1 MIALW
6 CTQFVPAIV
15 RVAADSPLTFGLVL
29 SMIIGE
35 PRGDPIMQFH
45 QANTLE
51 KIESAEDVAA
61 SQAPTQPASM
71 YPWDFLSP
79 NRDEVLAL
87 LKPDDD
93 RKRTIWLVA
102 GALVAGFGLGWAG
115 GFSWYGSENMAALNP
130 IIQTE
135 APSRRIPDIKSG
147 GKTEGA
153 RKTASTPGLQ
163 TPPGVSTV
171 SATLSAKPQAISPAE
186 THLSAVSSNTS
197 SPAIQATATL
207 TERGPM
213 VPETRPTTIEGWIV
227 LEVRGGTAVLEGP
240 DGVRMATRG
249 DAVPG
254 IGRIDS
260 IVRWGNRWIVAT
272 ASGLI
277 ATP

>member
-1 MIALW
+1 
-6 CTQFVPAIV
+6 
-15 RVAADSPLTFGLVL
+15 
-29 SMIIGE
+29 
-35 PRGDPIMQFH
+35 MQLH

-51 KIESAEDVAA
+51 RIE
-61 SQAPTQPASM
+61 PAGDEGSSEVITRPATRE
-71 YPWDFLSP
+71 PWDFSSP
-79 NRDEVLAL
+79 NGDEVLAL
-87 LKPDDD
+87 LKPDGD

-115 GFSWYGSENMAALNP
+115 GFSWYGSADMAARNP
-130 IIQTE
+130 ITQTE
-135 APSRRIPDIKSG
+135 TFSRRPPEIKSG

-153 RKTASTPGLQ
+153 RKIASTPGLQ
-163 TPPGVSTV
+163 TPQGVSTV
-171 SATLSAKPQAISPAE
+171 SAAGANLSAKPQA
-186 THLSAVSSNTS
+186 
-197 SPAIQATATL
+197 SPAIQANMTL
-207 TERGPM
+207 TERGSM
-213 VPETRPTTIEGWIV
+213 VPAAETRPTTIEGWTV
-227 LEVRGGTAVLEGP
+227 LDVRGGTAVLEGP

>member
-1 MIALW
+1 
-6 CTQFVPAIV
+6 
-15 RVAADSPLTFGLVL
+15 
-29 SMIIGE
+29 
-35 PRGDPIMQFH
+35 MQFH

-51 KIESAEDVAA
+51 KYGLAEEAAA
-61 SQAPTQPASM
+61 SHAPTQPASM

-87 LKPDDD
+87 LRPGD

-115 GFSWYGSENMAALNP
+115 GFSWYGSADMAARNP
-130 IIQTE
+130 ITQTE
-135 APSRRIPDIKSG
+135 TFSRRPPEIKSG

-171 SATLSAKPQAISPAE
+171 SAAGASLSVKTQA
-186 THLSAVSSNTS
+186 
-197 SPAIQATATL
+197 SPAIQANMTL
-207 TERGPM
+207 TERGSM
-213 VPETRPTTIEGWIV
+213 VPAAETRPTTIEGWTV
-227 LEVRGGTAVLEGP
+227 LDVRGGMAVLEGP

-249 DAVPG
+249 DTVPG

>member
-1 MIALW
+1 
-6 CTQFVPAIV
+6 
-15 RVAADSPLTFGLVL
+15 
-29 SMIIGE
+29 
-35 PRGDPIMQFH
+35 MQFH

-51 KIESAEDVAA
+51 KYGLAEEAAA
-61 SQAPTQPASM
+61 SHAPTQPASM

-115 GFSWYGSENMAALNP
+115 GFSWYGSADMAARNP
-130 IIQTE
+130 ITQTE
-135 APSRRIPDIKSG
+135 TFSRRPPEMKSG

-171 SATLSAKPQAISPAE
+171 SAAGASLSVKTQA
-186 THLSAVSSNTS
+186 
-197 SPAIQATATL
+197 SPAIQANMTL
-207 TERGPM
+207 TERGSM
-213 VPETRPTTIEGWIV
+213 VPAAETRPTTIEGWTV
-227 LEVRGGTAVLEGP
+227 LDVRGGMAVLEGP

-249 DAVPG
+249 DTVPG

>member
-1 MIALW
+1 
-6 CTQFVPAIV
+6 
-15 RVAADSPLTFGLVL
+15 
-29 SMIIGE
+29 
-35 PRGDPIMQFH
+35 MQFH
-45 QANTLE
+45 PANTLQ
-51 KIESAEDVAA
+51 KYRLAEEAAA
-61 SQAPTQPASM
+61 SHAPMQPAGM

-87 LKPDDD
+87 LRPAD
-93 RKRTIWLVA
+93 RKRTIGLVA

-115 GFSWYGSENMAALNP
+115 GFGWHGSADMAARNP
-130 IIQTE
+130 ITQTE
-135 APSRRIPDIKSG
+135 TFSRRPPEIKSG

-163 TPPGVSTV
+163 TPPGVGTV
-171 SATLSAKPQAISPAE
+171 SATGASLSAKPQATSPGE
-186 THLSAVSSNTS
+186 THLSAVSSNTA
-197 SPAIQATATL
+197 SPAIQANVTL

-213 VPETRPTTIEGWIV
+213 VPETRPTTIEGWTV

-249 DAVPG
+249 DTVPG

>member
-1 MIALW
+1 
-6 CTQFVPAIV
+6 
-15 RVAADSPLTFGLVL
+15 
-29 SMIIGE
+29 
-35 PRGDPIMQFH
+35 MQFH

-51 KIESAEDVAA
+51 KYGLAEEAAA
-61 SQAPTQPASM
+61 SHAPTQPASM

-87 LKPDDD
+87 LRPGD

-115 GFSWYGSENMAALNP
+115 GFSWYGSADMAARNP
-130 IIQTE
+130 ITQTE
-135 APSRRIPDIKSG
+135 TFSRRPPEIKSG

-153 RKTASTPGLQ
+153 RKIASTPGLQ

-171 SATLSAKPQAISPAE
+171 SAAGASLSAKPQA
-186 THLSAVSSNTS
+186 
-197 SPAIQATATL
+197 SPAIQANMTL

-213 VPETRPTTIEGWIV
+213 VPAAETRPTTIEGWKV
-227 LEVRGGTAVLEGP
+227 LDVRGGTAVLEGP

-249 DAVPG
+249 DTVPG

>member
-1 MIALW
+1 
-6 CTQFVPAIV
+6 
-15 RVAADSPLTFGLVL
+15 
-29 SMIIGE
+29 
-35 PRGDPIMQFH
+35 MQFH

-51 KIESAEDVAA
+51 KYGLAEEAAA
-61 SQAPTQPASM
+61 SHAPTQPASM

-87 LKPDDD
+87 LRPGD

-115 GFSWYGSENMAALNP
+115 GFSWYGSADMAARNP
-130 IIQTE
+130 ITQTE
-135 APSRRIPDIKSG
+135 TFSRRPPEIKSG

-153 RKTASTPGLQ
+153 RKIASTPGLQ
-163 TPPGVSTV
+163 TPQGVSTV
-171 SATLSAKPQAISPAE
+171 SAAGANLSAKPQA
-186 THLSAVSSNTS
+186 
-197 SPAIQATATL
+197 SPAIQANMTL
-207 TERGPM
+207 TERGSM
-213 VPETRPTTIEGWIV
+213 VPAAETRPTTIEGWTV
-227 LEVRGGTAVLEGP
+227 LDVRGGTAVLEGP

-249 DAVPG
+249 DTVPG

>member
-1 MIALW
+1 
-6 CTQFVPAIV
+6 
-15 RVAADSPLTFGLVL
+15 
-29 SMIIGE
+29 
-35 PRGDPIMQFH
+35 MQFH

-51 KIESAEDVAA
+51 KYGLAEEAAA
-61 SQAPTQPASM
+61 SHAPTQPASM

-87 LKPDDD
+87 LRPGD

-115 GFSWYGSENMAALNP
+115 GFSWYGSADMAARNP
-130 IIQTE
+130 ITQTE
-135 APSRRIPDIKSG
+135 TFSRRPPEMKSG

-171 SATLSAKPQAISPAE
+171 SAAGASLSVKTQA
-186 THLSAVSSNTS
+186 
-197 SPAIQATATL
+197 SPAIQANMTL
-207 TERGPM
+207 TERGSM
-213 VPETRPTTIEGWIV
+213 VPAAETRPTTIEGWTV
-227 LEVRGGTAVLEGP
+227 LDVRGGMAVLEGP

-249 DAVPG
+249 DTVPG

>member
-1 MIALW
+1 
-6 CTQFVPAIV
+6 
-15 RVAADSPLTFGLVL
+15 
-29 SMIIGE
+29 
-35 PRGDPIMQFH
+35 MQFH

-51 KIESAEDVAA
+51 KYGLAEEAAA
-61 SQAPTQPASM
+61 SHAPTQPASM

-87 LKPDDD
+87 LRPGD

-115 GFSWYGSENMAALNP
+115 GFSWYGSADMAARNP
-130 IIQTE
+130 ITQTE
-135 APSRRIPDIKSG
+135 TFSRRPPEMKSG

-171 SATLSAKPQAISPAE
+171 SAAGASLSVKTQA
-186 THLSAVSSNTS
+186 
-197 SPAIQATATL
+197 SPAIQANMTL
-207 TERGPM
+207 TERGSM
-213 VPETRPTTIEGWIV
+213 VPAAETRPTTIEGWTV
-227 LEVRGGTAVLEGP
+227 VDVRGGMAVLEGP

-249 DAVPG
+249 DTVPG